1 MIVYLRHRALFFFI
15 LCGKVY
21 IMLYWGNR
29 FKEVGIKVLNGNVI
43 YQMMWEGR
51 PFCKFE
57 LDFLIMNFGISDADD
72 NICFGA

>member
-1 MIVYLRHRALFFFI
+1 
-15 LCGKVY
+15 
-21 IMLYWGNR
+21 MLYWGNR